1 MKQFFRHIRPLNLL
15 IIIVLMYS
23 LRWLIL
29 KPLLF
34 QLGML
39 MQEDFYLLMGEIQF
53 AILVSS
59 VVFIAAGGYI
69 LNDIAD
75 IEEDSINDETY
86 TFESFVIQNKKI
98 AYRFYILFSLLGLF
112 NGFML
117 GYNFGN
123 IYLGLLHLTAAMSL
137 WFYAYYFKGSL
148 LIGNVIIAL
157 CAALVPLIVGVYEV
171 PLLQRG
177 FAVVTK
183 YYDNFNF
190 NFLAYWM
197 IGFSVFAFL
206 FTLAR
211 EIIKDAQDAEG
222 DRLVGHATL
231 AVKYGFLP
239 VKILVSI
246 LYIFVIILLFFT
258 YNQYLPDKITLVF
271 VWLFTVLLAFQI
283 VYVWLA
289 KNTKDFGKLS
299 LYNKLTTLLS
309 IVYAIVLAYALY
321 NDLTLFQ

>member
-1 MKQFFRHIRPLNLL
+1 MTHFIRHIRPLNLL
-15 IIIVLMYS
+15 IIIAIMYT
-23 LRWLIL
+23 LRWLVL

-39 MQEDFYLLMGEIQF
+39 MQEDFYLIMGEIQF

-59 VVFIAAGGYI
+59 VVLIAAGGYLI
-69 LNDIAD
+69 NDIVD

-86 TFESFVIQNKKI
+86 TIETYVVKNKKT
-98 AYRFYILFSLLGLF
+98 AYRFYILFTLLGLF

-123 IYLGLLHLTAAMSL
+123 MYLGLLHLTAAMSL

-148 LIGNVIIAL
+148 LIGNFIIAL
-157 CAALVPLIVGVYEV
+157 CAALVPLIVGIYEV

-177 FAVVTK
+177 FATVTK
-183 YYDNFNF
+183 YYENFNF
-190 NFLAYWM
+190 NFLAFWM

-211 EIIKDAQDAEG
+211 EIIKDAQDVEG

-231 AVKYGFLP
+231 AVRYGFVP
-239 VKILVSI
+239 VKILVSVV
-246 LYIFVIILLFFT
+246 YSAVIYLLFFT
-258 YNQYLPDKITLVF
+258 YNQYLPDKITFIF
-271 VWLFTVLLAFQI
+271 VWLFTVFLVLQI
-283 VYVWLA
+283 VFLWMA
-289 KNTKDFGKLS
+289 KNTKDFAKLS

-309 IVYAIVLAYALY
+309 IVYAIVLSYALY